1 MRFLFH
7 FLTVIWKMLDI
18 TPKRCCVKY
27 DPPMLVLYYET
38 SKDNIRKRT
47 IPIKDLP
54 LKEGNLILKDLY
66 NSHHK
71 SYLEKFSKRQIVRV
85 LNILIEKNDGINIT
99 YQEND
104 ETIDGINIKEDNL
117 NQLDDVKLNE
127 VKKHMNSSFEQN
139 QVKPGDQNW
148 QYDIEVDFEN
158 AAEDSGALGIVDIDG
173 IESAGWD
180 EESDMEF

>member
-1 MRFLFH
+1 
-7 FLTVIWKMLDI
+7 MLDI
-18 TPKRCCVKY
+18 IPKKCCVKY
-27 DPPMLVLYYET
+27 DPPTLVLYYET
-38 SKDNIRKRT
+38 SKNIVRKRS

-71 SYLEKFSKRQIVRV
+71 SYLEKFRKEQIVRI
-85 LNILIEKNDGINIT
+85 LNILIQNNDGIKIS
-99 YQEND
+99 YQESD
-104 ETIDGINIKEDNL
+104 DTVDGINIKEDNL
-117 NQLDDVKLNE
+117 NQLDDKKLNE

-158 AAEDSGALGIVDIDG
+158 ADEDSGALAVADIDG

>member
-1 MRFLFH
+1 
-7 FLTVIWKMLDI
+7 MLNNI
-18 TPKRCCVKY
+18 TPKRCCIKF
-27 DPPMLVLYYET
+27 DPPTLILYYET
-38 SKDNIRKRT
+38 SKDNVRKRS

-66 NSHHK
+66 DSHHK
-71 SYLEKFSKRQIVRV
+71 SYLEKFRKEQIIRV
-85 LNILIEKNDGINIT
+85 MNLLIEKNDGVKIS
-99 YQEND
+99 QKEND
-104 ETIDGINIKEDNL
+104 ANLGEINFKEDNL
-117 NQLDDVKLNE
+117 NQLDDDKLNE

-139 QVKPGDQNW
+139 QVKPGDQKW

-158 AAEDSGALGIVDIDG
+158 GEDSAVAEAVGG